1 MTLFRVANLTHRWN
15 VQRETVTR
23 RLVFLGIKAT
33 WKDSHS
39 YIDSQQLK
47 YADDLHHHL
56 LQSKPYHAFTKT
68 VIEKEN
74 KNQEGDRYGKV
85 YFVGDG
91 DLGPV
96 KIGFSSQSDL
106 KSRLGQLQTASPN
119 QLEIIGSFDGYVK
132 NEQKVHR
139 FLAPHRLRGE
149 WFEREAALAVYNCIC
164 SKRTM
169 PNSTFVEDLFYA
181 ASSVH
186 DPRKSSE
193 EDEADEDS
201 LPFHVAHELL
211 SAYYSTIKGSAPDQP
226 LPLRAWLL
234 SQTERDCPTGDLAKD
249 VKDDPGFPA
258 VASLPEYLEYIRYVA
273 SSSAVTRTVVDAWVE
288 CRNAILALDR
298 S

>member
-1 MTLFRVANLTHRWN
+1 MTLFRVNTLTRRWN
-15 VQRETVTR
+15 VQRETVLR
-23 RLVFLGIKAT
+23 RLTFLGIEAT

-56 LQSKPYHAFTKT
+56 LQNKPYYMFTKT
-68 VIEKEN
+68 VIEKKN
-74 KNQEGDRYGKV
+74 KNQECDRYGKV
-85 YFVGDG
+85 YFIGDG
-91 DLGPV
+91 NLGPI

-119 QLEIIGSFDGYVK
+119 QLEIIGSFNGYVK
-132 NEQKVHR
+132 NEQKVHH

-164 SKRTM
+164 SKATM
-169 PNSTFVEDLFYA
+169 PHSEFVEDLFYA

-193 EDEADEDS
+193 EDEGDEDS
-201 LPFHVAHELL
+201 LPFYVAHELL
-211 SAYYSTIKGSAPDQP
+211 SDYYSTIKSSAPDQP

-234 SQTERDCPTGDLAKD
+234 SQVERDHPVGDLAKD
-249 VKDDPGFPA
+249 VKDDSEFAA

-288 CRNAILALDR
+288 CRNAVSTLDR
-298 S
+298 L